1 MNDDA
6 TLLRQYAEKNSESAF
21 TTLVQRHVNLVYGA
35 ALRRTNGDTHRAADV
50 AQQVFITLA
59 RDAHKLSRHA
69 VLPAWL
75 HTSTRNAA
83 LNLMISEHRRKARER
98 AALDLHVPA
107 TAAEPNPEWER
118 LRPVLDA
125 AIDELPENDRATV
138 VLRFLERR
146 AFAEIGRALNVSE
159 DAARMRTERALDRL
173 RAALAKR
180 GITSTSAA
188 LAAIVSSQPLVSAPA
203 GLATTM
209 AAESLAAAGAA
220 AGMFATFSSFMSIP
234 TVSAAAFSALV
245 AFGGGAYYGYSRTFD
260 APPPP
265 PLETPQHSATI
276 ATLRQENHSLKA
288 TVDRLTADMNRLK
301 TTHAQVTAQPA
312 TPRPVTAESRSP
324 SGDRGQVQKAVLNN
338 LRQIAAARDR
348 FILENRRPPASID
361 ELVGDTKYIK
371 RLNPVQGEVY
381 LGLSLLQAQP
391 LIVTT
396 SDGMTI
402 TYDPVGGKT
411 TTPEPWAPTPRIQE
425 LMNRMRPVVN
435 KALEAYGA
443 ANNNQRPSNP
453 EALLPYFATPEE
465 GADFV
470 ELMEAQKAATTERR

>member
-1 MNDDA
+1 
-6 TLLRQYAEKNSESAF
+6 
-21 TTLVQRHVNLVYGA
+21 
-35 ALRRTNGDTHRAADV
+35 
-50 AQQVFITLA
+50 
-59 RDAHKLSRHA
+59 
-69 VLPAWL
+69 
-75 HTSTRNAA
+75 
-83 LNLMISEHRRKARER
+83 MISEQRRKARER

-107 TAAEPNPEWER
+107 TAGEPNPEWER

-203 GLATTM
+203 GLAATL
-209 AAESLAAAGAA
+209 AAESLAAAAAA

-276 ATLRQENHSLKA
+276 AALRKENQSLKVS
-288 TVDRLTADMNRLK
+288 VDQLNADVSRLK
-301 TTHAQVTAQPA
+301 SSNTQLAAQRTTSRPTITE
-312 TPRPVTAESRSP
+312 TPSP
-324 SGDRGQVQKAVLNN
+324 PSANKSQVQRSVLNN
-338 LRQIAAARDR
+338 LRQVAAARDQ
-348 FILENRRPPASID
+348 FILEHGRPPASID
-361 ELVGDTKYIK
+361 ELVGERKYIR

-381 LGLSLLQAQP
+381 LGVSLLRDQP
-391 LIVTT
+391 LTVTT
-396 SDGMTI
+396 SDGLAI
-402 TYDPVGGKT
+402 TYDPVGSRT
-411 TTPEPWAPTPRIQE
+411 TIPDPLPPPSPRIQE
-425 LMNRMRPVVN
+425 LSKRMQPVVN
-435 KALEAYGA
+435 KAFEAYKA
-443 ANNNQRPSNP
+443 ANNNNGPATP

-470 ELMEAQKAATTERR
+470 ELIEAQKGAKQERR